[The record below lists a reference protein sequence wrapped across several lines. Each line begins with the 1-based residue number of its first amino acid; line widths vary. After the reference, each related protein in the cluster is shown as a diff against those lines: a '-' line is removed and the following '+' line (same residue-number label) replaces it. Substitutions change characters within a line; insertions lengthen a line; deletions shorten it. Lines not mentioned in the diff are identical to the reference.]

1 MASSLVGGGEG
12 AAQPMEAERGTRAPG
27 EESPSKKGRVG
38 DPEQAL
44 TLSMLRAVL
53 RGTGSISPRA

>member
-27 EESPSKKGRVG
+27 EEF
-38 DPEQAL
+38 PEGAEW
-44 TLSMLRAVL
+44 
-53 RGTGSISPRA
+53 GTQSRP